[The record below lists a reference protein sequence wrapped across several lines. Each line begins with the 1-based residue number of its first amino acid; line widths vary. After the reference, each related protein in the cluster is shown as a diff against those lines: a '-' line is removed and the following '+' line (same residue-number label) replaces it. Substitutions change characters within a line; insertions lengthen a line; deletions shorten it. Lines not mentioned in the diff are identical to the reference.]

1 MRRYFKTYAEAWEF
15 VHKIATGG
23 YDHDKQA
30 EMCEAFRM
38 MHEAAAHMDETE
50 NVKEDENINLFT
62 HLLQDN

>member
-1 MRRYFKTYAEAWEF
+1 MPNKYFKTYQEAWEF

-38 MHEAAAHMDETE
+38 MYEATQLADKY
-50 NVKEDENINLFT
+50 NSKEDENINLFT
-62 HLLQDN
+62 HLIRE

>member
-1 MRRYFKTYAEAWEF
+1 MPNRYFKTYKEAWEF

-38 MHEAAAHMDETE
+38 MYEATTFMDQEKT
-50 NVKEDENINLFT
+50 NQKGVTDHVED
-62 HLLQDN
+62 